1 MSYTHE
7 IYSLENTTEKS
18 YQEFLADLF
27 GMQWDEENAVA
38 SYGTLLDKDRC
49 GININSDS
57 QPKIVLTYAGTSS
70 ASSHGVTVLSTY
82 KYLHVFTTKNCKIYG
97 FGTTENAVSKFAF
110 VKVKIFDV
118 SNVSGVKDAIIL
130 FTNTNN
136 LYIVGEN
143 NSLSSGV
150 NSIVFG
156 TSHTAADGGNI
167 VLVPF
172 YHIKD
177 GTAQKIEGVYSVIT
191 SNLTASPVRNIFTLN
206 DKKYLAIKEYSN
218 AQLLVF
224 DL

>member
-27 GMQWDEENAVA
+27 GMQWDGENAVA
-38 SYGTLLDKDRC
+38 SYGTLLEKDRC

-57 QPKIVLTYAGTSS
+57 QPKIALTYAGTSS
-70 ASSHGVTVLSTY
+70 SYSVTVLPKY

-156 TSHTAADGGNI
+156 TSHTTSDGGNI

-191 SNLTASPVRNIFTLN
+191 SNLTASPVGNIFTLN
-206 DKKYLAIKEYSN
+206 DKKYLAIREYSA

>member
-1 MSYTHE
+1 MAHTHE
-7 IYSLENTTEKS
+7 VYGIVGLDEAG
-18 YQEFLADLF
+18 LAELF
-27 GMQWDEENAVA
+27 GMEWDAENAVA
-38 SYGTLLDKDRC
+38 SYGTMLEKDRC

-57 QPKIVLTYAGTSS
+57 QPKIALTYAGTSS
-70 ASSHGVTVLSTY
+70 YSVTVLPTY

-177 GTAQKIEGVYSVIT
+177 GTAQKIGGVYSVIT

-206 DKKYLAIKEYSN
+206 DKKYLAIREYSA

>member
-1 MSYTHE
+1 MAHTHE
-7 IYSLENTTEKS
+7 VYSIDGLDEAG
-18 YQEFLADLF
+18 LAELF
-27 GMQWDEENAVA
+27 GMEWDAENAVA
-38 SYGTLLDKDRC
+38 SYGTMLEKDRC

-57 QPKIVLTYAGTSS
+57 QPKIVLTYAGTS

-130 FTNTNN
+130 FSNTNS

-143 NSLSSGV
+143 NSLSAGV

-156 TSHTAADGGNI
+156 TSHTTADGGNI
-167 VLVPF
+167 VLVPLS
-172 YHIKD
+172 HIKD

-206 DKKYLAIKEYSN
+206 DKKYLAIREYSG